1 MVSRNS
7 ASRQPPRDLTA
18 FEVIVA
24 DRVVSGVGPLR
35 ALDDAVLVGGQDLR
49 AVRAAAAAAN
59 DSADAGDRPRRRV
72 LVLIEAF
79 LCETA
84 REALTS
90 APFEA
95 ASNESGSVHYA
106 GSPGGLASLV
116 FDLFL
121 LRTADGVVIVAR
133 GEHTARLL
141 RSSALP
147 RLAQR
152 GVPVNASDKS
162 HVA

>member
-1 MVSRNS
+1 MVSRSS
-7 ASRQPPRDLTA
+7 AFRQPPRDPTA
-18 FEVIVA
+18 FEVTVA
-24 DRVVSGVGPLR
+24 DRVAPGVGARRPQ
-35 ALDDAVLVGGQDLR
+35 LDDAILVGGQDLG
-49 AVRAAAAAAN
+49 AVQASAAAAA
-59 DSADAGDRPRRRV
+59 DSTGDRSPRRV

-90 APFEA
+90 APFDVTP
-95 ASNESGSVHYA
+95 NEPGSVHYA

-121 LRTADGVVIVAR
+121 LRIADGVVIVPR

-147 RLAQR
+147 RLVQR
-152 GVPVNASDKS
+152 GVPVTATDRS